1 MFNLIVGINI
11 LQRARASLVE
21 ENMAAHYYNTE
32 HVHPYSWDQVCLTI
46 VHCFLLKYG
55 FHIDA
60 LEANVTMSFMKNI
73 STKNIREYVR
83 FQRAPRS
90 SKPHNSN

>member
-46 VHCFLLKYG
+46 VHCLLLKHG
-55 FHIDA
+55 LQLPIQIQ
-60 LEANVTMSFMKNI
+60 L
-73 STKNIREYVR
+73 
-83 FQRAPRS
+83 QRRMEVYKLRKMIQCAQVARP
-90 SKPHNSN
+90 